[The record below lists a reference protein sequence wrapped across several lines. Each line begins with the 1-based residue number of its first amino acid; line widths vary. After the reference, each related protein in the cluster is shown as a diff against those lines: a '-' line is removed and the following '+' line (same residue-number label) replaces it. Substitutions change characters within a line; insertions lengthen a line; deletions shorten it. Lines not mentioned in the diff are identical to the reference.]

1 VGVSTDVKIVVGKK
15 GRTLMTEYKA
25 PLKDLRFVINELAD
39 LKMISQLP
47 VFEHATDD
55 VLESILDEASRF
67 ASEVLGP
74 TNIIGDHEGCRI
86 EDGKVKVPS
95 EFSDAYQ
102 LFVENGWQSLD
113 CSQDYGGMGL
123 PTLIGSA
130 TAEMWQGANLALGLC
145 PMLTDGAIETIEA
158 HASDELKQLYLEK
171 MVSGEWTGTMDLTE
185 PQSGSDLATIRT
197 QAVPNADHY
206 KVSGTKIFITW
217 GDHEM
222 TENILHLVLARLP
235 DAPDGVRGI
244 SLFLVPKFLVN
255 DDGSLGDRNDVF
267 VTSVEH
273 KLGIHASPTCVLNF
287 GDNGGAVGYLVGQEN
302 RGLACMFTMMNLARL
317 QVGIQGLAV
326 SERSYQ
332 AARDYAKERV
342 QGQFPGNRG
351 SVQIIQH
358 PDVRRM
364 LMTMKSLIEA
374 MRATAYVTASTIDIS
389 RHAEDADMRASAF
402 ERTALLTPIV
412 KGWMTEVAQ
421 DLTSIGIQVHGGTG
435 YVEETGVAQYLRDAR
450 ILTIYEGTTG
460 IQANDL
466 VGRKILADSG
476 LAMQHLLAD
485 IAELDSRLASCGA
498 ELESIRSAVATGRL
512 RLEQATNWLLG
523 KAQDEP
529 AVVYLAAFDYL
540 MLAGTVVG
548 AWQMGRAAEV
558 AHKKLADKDGDA
570 DFHKAKIITARF
582 YAEEILPRS
591 AGYLEA
597 ATSDSSSAMELP
609 EEQF

>member
-1 VGVSTDVKIVVGKK
+1 MTDYI
-15 GRTLMTEYKA
+15 A
-25 PLKDLRFVINELAD
+25 PLSDLNFVISELAG
-39 LKMISQLP
+39 LNEINKLP

-55 VLESILDEASRF
+55 LLEPILEEASRF
-67 ASEVLGP
+67 AREVLGP
-74 TNIIGDHEGCRI
+74 TNVIGDQQGCSV
-86 EDGKVKVPS
+86 ENGVVKVPS

-102 LFVENGWQSLD
+102 LFVESGWQGLD
-113 CSQDYGGMGL
+113 CSADYDGMGL
-123 PTLIGSA
+123 PALIGSA
-130 TAEMWQGANLALGLC
+130 TAEMWATANLALSLC
-145 PMLTDGAIETIEA
+145 PMLTSGAIDAMEL
-158 HASDELKQLYLEK
+158 HATDELKQLYLPK
-171 MVSGEWTGTMDLTE
+171 LVSGEWTATMDLTE
-185 PQSGSDLATIRT
+185 PQAGSDLAKVRV
-197 QAVPNADHY
+197 QAVPDGDHY
-206 KVSGTKIFITW
+206 EVTGTKIFITW

-222 TENILHLVLARLP
+222 AENVVHLVLARLP
-235 DAPDGVRGI
+235 DAPEGVGGI
-244 SLFLVPKFLVN
+244 SMFLVPKFLVN
-255 DDGSLGDRNDVF
+255 DDGSLGARNDVYA
-267 VTSVEH
+267 TSVEH

-287 GDNGGAVGYLVGQEN
+287 GDNGGAVGYLVGREN

-317 QVGIQGLAV
+317 QVGIQGLAL
-326 SERSYQ
+326 SERAYQ

-342 QGQFPGNRG
+342 QGQILG
-351 SVQIIQH
+351 SHESARIIQH

-374 MRATAYVTASTIDIS
+374 MRATAYVTASAIDIA
-389 RHAEDADMRASAF
+389 RHTEDADKRTEALERA
-402 ERTALLTPIV
+402 ALLTPIV

-421 DLTSIGIQVHGGTG
+421 ELTSIGIQVHGGTG
-435 YVEETGVAQYLRDAR
+435 FIEETGAAQYLRDAK

-476 LAMQHLLAD
+476 LGMQRLLKE
-485 IAELDSRLASCGA
+485 ITELDASLASCGA
-498 ELESIRSAVATGRL
+498 DFESIRHAVAMGQK
-512 RLEQATNWLLG
+512 RLEEATNWLLG

-540 MLAGTVVG
+540 MLAGTVIG
-548 AWQMGRAAEV
+548 AWQMARAAEV
-558 AHKKLADKDGDA
+558 AHRKLADKESNA
-570 DFHKAKIITARF
+570 DFYKAKVITARF

>member
-1 VGVSTDVKIVVGKK
+1 
-15 GRTLMTEYKA
+15 MTEYNA
-25 PLKDLRFVINELAD
+25 PLKDQKFVINELAD
-39 LKMISQLP
+39 LKKISQFP
-47 VFEHATDD
+47 AFEHATDD
-55 VLESILDEASRF
+55 LVDPILDEAARF
-67 ASEVLGP
+67 SSEVLSP
-74 TNIIGDHEGCRI
+74 TNVIGDQESCRI
-86 EDGKVKVPS
+86 EDGKVKVAS
-95 EFSDAYQ
+95 ELSSAYQ
-102 LFVENGWQSLD
+102 MFVENGWQSLD
-113 CSQDYGGMGL
+113 CSQDHGGMGL
-123 PTLIGSA
+123 PALIGSA
-130 TAEMWQGANLALGLC
+130 TAEMWQSANLALGLC

-197 QAVPNADHY
+197 QAVPDGDHY
-206 KVSGTKIFITW
+206 KISGTKIFITW

-222 TENILHLVLARLP
+222 AENIVHLVLARLA
-235 DAPDGVRGI
+235 DAPEGVRGI

-255 DDGSLGDRNDVF
+255 GDGSLGDRNDVF

-287 GDNGGAVGYLVGQEN
+287 GDNDGAVGYLIGEEN

-342 QGQFPGNRG
+342 QGQLIGRHEAAR
-351 SVQIIQH
+351 IIQH

-374 MRATAYVTASTIDIS
+374 MRATAYVTASAIDIS
-389 RHAEDADMRASAF
+389 RQAEDADIRTEAL

-421 DLTSIGIQVHGGTG
+421 ELTSIGIQVHGGNG
-435 YVEETGVAQYLRDAR
+435 FVEETGAAQYYRDAR

-485 IAELDSRLASCGA
+485 MAEFDSSLASCGP
-498 ELESIRSAVATGRL
+498 ELESIRSAVATGRD
-512 RLEQATNWLLG
+512 RLEEATNWLLG
-523 KAQDEP
+523 KAQDDP
-529 AVVYLAAFDYL
+529 SVVYLAAFDYL

-558 AHKKLADKDGDA
+558 AHRKLASKDGDT
-570 DFHKAKIITARF
+570 DFYKAKIITARF

-597 ATSDSSSAMELP
+597 ATSDSSSAMDLP

>member
-1 VGVSTDVKIVVGKK
+1 
-15 GRTLMTEYKA
+15 MTEYTA
-25 PLKDLRFVINELAD
+25 PLGELNFVIKELAG
-39 LKMISQLP
+39 LEELSKLP
-47 VFEHATDD
+47 GFEHATDD
-55 VLESILDEASRF
+55 LLEPILEEASRF
-67 ASEVLGP
+67 AREVLGP
-74 TNIIGDHEGCRI
+74 TNVIGDQQGCSVENGIVR
-86 EDGKVKVPS
+86 VPS

-102 LFVENGWQSLD
+102 LFVESGWQGLD
-113 CSQDYGGMGL
+113 CSQDYDGMGL
-123 PTLIGSA
+123 PALIGSA
-130 TAEMWQGANLALGLC
+130 TSEMWATANLALSLC
-145 PMLTDGAIETIEA
+145 PMLTSGAIDTVEL
-158 HASDELKQLYLEK
+158 HATDELKQLYLPK
-171 MVSGEWTGTMDLTE
+171 MVSGEWAATMDLTE
-185 PQSGSDLATIRT
+185 PQAGSDLAKVRA
-197 QAVPNADHY
+197 QAVPDGDHY

-222 TENILHLVLARLP
+222 AENVVHLVLARLP

-287 GDNGGAVGYLVGQEN
+287 GDSGGAVGYLVGQEN

-317 QVGIQGLAV
+317 QVGIQGIAV

-342 QGQFPGNRG
+342 QGQIPGSRE
-351 SVQIIQH
+351 SVRIIQH

-364 LMTMKSLIEA
+364 LMTMRSLIEA
-374 MRATAYVTASTIDIS
+374 MRATAYVTASAIDIAS
-389 RHAEDADMRASAF
+389 HTEDADLRTAAL
-402 ERTALLTPIV
+402 ERSALLTPIV

-421 DLTSIGIQVHGGTG
+421 ELTSIGVQVHGGNG
-435 YVEETGVAQYLRDAR
+435 YVEETGAAQHLRDAK

-466 VGRKILADSG
+466 VGRKVLADSG
-476 LAMQHLLAD
+476 LGMQRLLKD
-485 IAELDSRLASCGA
+485 IADLDARLASCGPDF
-498 ELESIRSAVATGRL
+498 ESIRKAVATGHR
-512 RLEQATNWLLG
+512 RLEEATAWLLA

-529 AVVYLAAFDYL
+529 ALVDLAAFDYL
-540 MLAGTVVG
+540 MLAGTVIG
-548 AWQMGRAAEV
+548 AWQMGRAAEI
-558 AHKKLADKDGDA
+558 AHRKLTNNEGAA
-570 DFHKAKIITARF
+570 DFYKAKVITARF

-597 ATSDSSSAMELP
+597 ATSDSSSAMDLP